1 MSNPIEYLHV
11 VDAYDSEW
19 VPVSADVGVGA
30 VICTFRP
37 TSDNEPVVVAV
48 VSRGRYLVFRR
59 ACEVAGGVTDLRD
72 RESATDDQ
80 QQVGVL
86 HGEVG
91 STVSEDPHVADV
103 VGVIVI
109 EHVAGR
115 PGRDDRDAE
124 GSD

>member
-48 VSRGRYLVFRR
+48 VSRGRYLAFRR
-59 ACEVAGGVTDLRD
+59 ACEVAGRYLLGQEITRGWDLHPEDCLVAAVR
-72 RESATDDQ
+72 
-80 QQVGVL
+80 VL
-86 HGEVG
+86 
-91 STVSEDPHVADV
+91 A
-103 VGVIVI
+103 
-109 EHVAGR
+109 
-115 PGRDDRDAE
+115 
-124 GSD
+124 